1 MTDVDAPDA
10 AGTATAS
17 TRRLP
22 LAEARALGKRHRDR
36 TPRSNLARRS
46 DAARDASGI
55 LDEQNSTRVPELLPL
70 RRERMSESAFAFY
83 RGTAAVMAADLA
95 ADPHSGIVVA
105 SCGDA
110 HVANFGFYA
119 SPQRSLV
126 FDLNDFDEAGW
137 APWEWD
143 VKRLVTSIVVG
154 GQSTSRDDDVIRT
167 AALAATRA
175 YARSMAAAVAR
186 SPLDRYF
193 EHFDVDAAIAAM
205 DPASRRVLRSAAR
218 DATRR
223 TSNRAV
229 RKLTETGPDGRL
241 RFIERPPTMVRADPE
256 IAATVV
262 PMTREYETSTNVDIA
277 LLTSQYDPV
286 DVCLRVVGV
295 GSVGTR
301 CYVVAF
307 EDGDGHALI
316 LQAKEAVR
324 SVLEQFGGI
333 AQPRS
338 LATIVERGGHGARV
352 VALQRV
358 LQGVSDPFLGHVQT
372 GERDLYVRQFHDM
385 KGGIDVATIDDAPF
399 VRYAASCGVT
409 LARAHSQSPRA
420 AEVAGYIGNGRIVGE
435 SILEW
440 SYAYAQTSR
449 DDYAAYLDTPA

>member
-22 LAEARALGKRHRDR
+22 LAQARALGKRHRDR
-36 TPRSNLARRS
+36 TPRSDLARRS
-46 DAARDASGI
+46 DAPRDALGI
-55 LDEQNSTRVPELLPL
+55 LDEQNSTRLPELLPL
-70 RRERMSESAFAFY
+70 RRERMSESPFAFY

-205 DPASRRVLRSAAR
+205 DPASRRVLRAAAR

-277 LLTSQYDPV
+277 LLASQYD
-286 DVCLRVVGV
+286 L
-295 GSVGTR
+295 S
-301 CYVVAF
+301 
-307 EDGDGHALI
+307 LI
-316 LQAKEAVR
+316 H
-324 SVLEQFGGI
+324 I
-333 AQPRS
+333 
-338 LATIVERGGHGARV
+338 
-352 VALQRV
+352 
-358 LQGVSDPFLGHVQT
+358 
-372 GERDLYVRQFHDM
+372 
-385 KGGIDVATIDDAPF
+385 
-399 VRYAASCGVT
+399 
-409 LARAHSQSPRA
+409 
-420 AEVAGYIGNGRIVGE
+420 
-435 SILEW
+435 
-440 SYAYAQTSR
+440 
-449 DDYAAYLDTPA
+449 